1 MGKEDLDVETDYVK
15 RKINSLLLA
24 IDDARQLEE
33 YEKLVLLS

>member
-24 IDDARQLEE
+24 IDDARHLRNTKNWF
-33 YEKLVLLS
+33 Y